1 MLAFQLYS
9 LVNSEISISVL
20 KKKRQEYS
28 SQRRKRMFLSFVHLN
43 SELEITQML
52 KIWGLYSDSGILYS
66 GEKELL
72 LMHSA

>member
-1 MLAFQLYS
+1 
-9 LVNSEISISVL
+9 
-20 KKKRQEYS
+20 
-28 SQRRKRMFLSFVHLN
+28 MFLSFVHPN

-72 LMHSA
+72 LMHAA

>member
-1 MLAFQLYS
+1 M
-9 LVNSEISISVL
+9 L

-28 SQRRKRMFLSFVHLN
+28 SQRHKRMFLSFVHLI

-52 KIWGLYSDSGILYS
+52 KIWGLNSDSGILYS

-72 LMHSA
+72 LMHAA